1 MKKILFILILAC
13 GSWCHGIFAQTIVW
27 DITAMETLIANHKVQ
42 HEAFKKLK
50 DEEGQIAALQKSIAE
65 KMTQIEY
72 FHSKLYNSLK
82 SIEAFTKTGKDII
95 YAGDIVADIGKY
107 QQQMLEYA
115 FKDPALSLV
124 AVKAQSQL
132 ITRTSNLMEY
142 IWQAAVVGTDVN
154 LMDNQQRMDLLK
166 HVITELRIMR
176 GLAFGIVVQMK
187 AAMRN
192 GVFQTLLPGVFK
204 YQDNRSKLVE
214 QVLEDFNPKPKGK
227 K

>member
-1 MKKILFILILAC
+1 MKKNLLIIIFAW
-13 GSWCHGIFAQTIVW
+13 GAWGHMIFAQAIVW
-27 DITAMETLIANHKVQ
+27 DMTAMEVLIDNHKVQ

-50 DEEGQIAALQKSIAE
+50 DEEGQIAVLQQSIAE

-95 YAGDIVADIGKY
+95 YAGDIAEDIGKY

-115 FKDPALSLV
+115 VKDPILSLV
-124 AVKAQSQL
+124 AVKAQTQL
-132 ITRTSNLMEY
+132 ITRTAGLMEY
-142 IWQAAVVGTDVN
+142 IWQVAVIGTDVN
-154 LMDNQQRMDLLK
+154 LMDNQQRLDLLN
-166 HVITELRIMR
+166 HVITELRLMR
-176 GLAFGIVVQMK
+176 GMAFGIVVQMK

-192 GVFQTLLPGVFK
+192 GVFQTLLPGIFK

-214 QVLEDFNPKPKGK
+214 QVLEDFKLKGK